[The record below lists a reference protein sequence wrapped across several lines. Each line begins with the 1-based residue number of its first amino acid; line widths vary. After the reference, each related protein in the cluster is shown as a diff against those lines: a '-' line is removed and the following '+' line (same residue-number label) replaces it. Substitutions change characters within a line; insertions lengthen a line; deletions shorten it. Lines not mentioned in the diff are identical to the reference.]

1 MARTRQ
7 LVVPPPAAEPD
18 PDPPGDGDEDEEEDD
33 DDRSSLGLADDNLD
47 AAIRDGMIA
56 MFERVLNFKNGAATA
71 LYDEQQI
78 TDVDALRELDD
89 TTIKELCRAIAKAG
103 HSISQISQ
111 NRLKLLVWW
120 TKHMWRTS
128 REIDD
133 LTDVQY
139 DDIKLYQSQKTFE
152 DDLVDAKEPAA
163 PTMTL
168 SQATAAACFTQM
180 TTHLDKCRGV
190 TGIPLGYVVRP
201 TLKGPFDAPED
212 GPEDHPPYG
221 APESPYPTIDAELSA
236 RARILRHD
244 LTHAQL
250 AAPLDTLE
258 ANGPFDP
265 AFLVDSTKV
274 FEILHSSWG
283 TSQPWT
289 HARTL
294 AKVKNGRKAFRLLHS
309 LLLGGQQLVTSGSAI
324 MTKLQSFRYDGDR
337 RGFGFDKYVALHVGA
352 HNDHDELQAYD
363 VAPLE
368 ESLKILWFQNG
379 IQDKSFDAV
388 RAAICANPG
397 NYTTFTAVQEAYVNF
412 KLQQKA
418 TEPPRARQVAS
429 FRAGRRDNAP
439 RRGGAGRGRG
449 GGDRKK
455 NLPSQKEVDACTH
468 IVDKDYPTAE
478 YNAFTPAEKQRLYQL
493 RNPGKEPGT
502 GPTRHDRARGKDSSG
517 NRSIASASSS
527 GTKRTA
533 DDSQEE
539 PPADGGDQN
548 SWGRDRNRDNPAVQG
563 RQHGKSQK
571 IDKDT

>member
-1 MARTRQ
+1 MARTRT
-7 LVVPPPAAEPD
+7 VVAPPPPAD
-18 PDPPGDGDEDEEEDD
+18 PDPPALADDDEDEDD
-33 DDRSSLGLADDNLD
+33 DDDQSLGLRDDNNDNID
-47 AAIRDGMIA
+47 AVYRDGMIA
-56 MFERVLNFKNGAATA
+56 MFERVLGFKTGAATS
-71 LYDEQQI
+71 LYDDQQI
-78 TDVDALRELDD
+78 TSVDTLRELDD
-89 TTIKELCRAIAKAG
+89 ATIKELCRAIGKEG
-103 HSISQISQ
+103 HPVSAISQ

-133 LTDVQY
+133 LTEIEY
-139 DDIKLYQSQKTFE
+139 DQIKLYQGQKTFE
-152 DDLVDAKEPAA
+152 DELSDAKEPAA

-212 GPEDHPPYG
+212 GPEDQPPYG
-221 APESPYPTIDAELSA
+221 DPGSPYPTIDAELSA

-250 AAPLDTLE
+250 TAPLDDLE
-258 ANGPFDP
+258 ANGPFDQV
-265 AFLVDSTKV
+265 FLVDSTKV
-274 FEILHSSWG
+274 YEILHSSWG

-324 MTKLQSFRYDGDR
+324 MTKLQSYRYDGDR
-337 RGFGFDKYVALHVGA
+337 RGFGFDKYVALHVGS

-379 IQDKSFDAV
+379 ITDKSFDAV
-388 RAAICANPG
+388 RAIICANPG
-397 NYTTFTAVQEAYVNF
+397 QYTTFTAVQEAYVNF
-412 KLQQKA
+412 KLQQRA

-429 FRAGRRDNAP
+429 FQAGRRSSSTP
-439 RRGGAGRGRG
+439 HRGGRGRG
-449 GGDRKK
+449 GPDRKK

-468 IVDKDYPTAE
+468 IVDKDYPKE
-478 YNAFTPAEKQRLYQL
+478 QYNAFTPAEKQRLYQL
-493 RNPGKEPGT
+493 RNPDKEPGT
-502 GPTRHDRARGKDSSG
+502 GPTSRDRRRRGTG
-517 NRSIASASSS
+517 TASIASTSSS

-533 DDSQEE
+533 DDSHEE

-548 SWGRDRNRDNPAVQG
+548 NSRAPRE
-563 RQHGKSQK
+563 
-571 IDKDT
+571 